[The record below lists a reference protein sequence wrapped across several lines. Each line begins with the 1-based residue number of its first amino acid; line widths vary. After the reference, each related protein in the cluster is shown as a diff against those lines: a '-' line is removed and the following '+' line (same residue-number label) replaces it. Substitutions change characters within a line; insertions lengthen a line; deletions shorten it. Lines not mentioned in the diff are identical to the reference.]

1 MAPVDASSCLASCE
15 CVPVEIVSTVG
26 AWQELAEI
34 PDADDRVA
42 AWTTSYEAR
51 FPSVFEVYYS
61 AWGAPSRRR
70 EAALQAPTLKDQITA
85 AEDRACHLLD
95 QAENDFRER
104 GLLQGELRAVL
115 RVGGHTSNGWVA
127 EHNGHRSLFLALEY
141 LGTAPYDDLLVV
153 HEITHVV
160 QSQLSPSTGAR
171 KYGSSLAVMVEGA
184 ATATSRALR
193 PGHTDSAYLWM
204 DGHHEAW
211 LDECNANAAAIASLL
226 LRHADT
232 PDDDEEVAPLF
243 RNRATPGIPA
253 RSGYWV
259 GELIARGMLQDGY
272 GLHDLLSLGPAEA
285 RDRVLAWAR
294 TNDR

>member
-115 RVGGHTSNGWVA
+115 MVGGHTSNGWVA

>member
-115 RVGGHTSNGWVA
+115 MVGGHTSNGWVA

-153 HEITHVV
+153 HEITNVV

>member
-1 MAPVDASSCLASCE
+1 M
-15 CVPVEIVSTVG
+15 
-26 AWQELAEI
+26 
-34 PDADDRVA
+34 
-42 AWTTSYEAR
+42 
-51 FPSVFEVYYS
+51 
-61 AWGAPSRRR
+61 
-70 EAALQAPTLKDQITA
+70 
-85 AEDRACHLLD
+85 
-95 QAENDFRER
+95 
-104 GLLQGELRAVL
+104 
-115 RVGGHTSNGWVA
+115 VGGHTSNGWVA

>member
-115 RVGGHTSNGWVA
+115 MVGGHTSNGWVA

-259 GELIARGMLQDGY
+259 GELIARGDV
-272 GLHDLLSLGPAEA
+272 A
-285 RDRVLAWAR
+285 RRLR
-294 TNDR
+294 TS